1 MDDREAM
8 FDRLVEVFKALGDP
22 TRLRILGQ
30 VVERPRTGKEL
41 AEGLAI
47 GPPTVSHHMAKLA
60 AAGLVTVRR
69 DGQSHIYALDEA
81 ALTALARL
89 AVQRPA
95 PAVESGALA
104 GESEEAKERAKVV
117 RDFFDGPRLKQIPA
131 QRKKRVIV
139 LQHLLDRFD
148 PLREYPEKEVN
159 ALLREAHEDV
169 ATLRRE
175 LVDYGFMTRAGGV
188 YRVARDLP
196 SRSVHVGQEITGDE
210 HAWLRRL
217 LTAATP

>member
-1 MDDREAM
+1 M

-41 AEGLAI
+41 AEALAI